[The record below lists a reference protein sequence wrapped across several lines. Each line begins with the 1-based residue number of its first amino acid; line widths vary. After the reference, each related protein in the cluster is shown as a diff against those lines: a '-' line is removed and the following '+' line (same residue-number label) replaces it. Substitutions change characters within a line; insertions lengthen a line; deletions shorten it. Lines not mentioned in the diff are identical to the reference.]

1 MCDRCIEKCD
11 HDCVS
16 DKKIVDE
23 VCTICRHVIR
33 DSILMS
39 AQEDLADSIEEDM
52 KSRFP
57 AYADAIGVRMGRARR
72 EIGIHAELPE
82 NLLKNVSPESL
93 AIGEFFDWLRSKE
106 LFVCTRVGNGA
117 YSALTGI
124 EMDSLR
130 QEFLGINSL
139 SLSIE
144 RKAMD
149 RMVRME
155 GDE

>member
-11 HDCVS
+11 HDCAS
-16 DKKIVDE
+16 DGKIVDE

-57 AYADAIGVRMGRARR
+57 AYADAIGVRMGRARK
-72 EIGIHAELPE
+72 EIGIHAGLPE
-82 NLLKNVSPESL
+82 NLLKNVSPESVT
-93 AIGEFFDWLRSKE
+93 IEEFLGWLRSKD
-106 LFVCTRVGNGA
+106 LFVCTRMGSF

-124 EMDSLR
+124 EMESLR
-130 QEFLGINSL
+130 QEFLGINPL

-144 RKAMD
+144 RKAMG
-149 RMVRME
+149 RMVRVE

>member
-11 HDCVS
+11 HDCIS

-57 AYADAIGVRMGRARR
+57 AYANAIGVRMGRTRR
-72 EIGIHAELPE
+72 EIGIHAGLPE
-82 NLLKNVSPESL
+82 NVLKNVSPESVTVE
-93 AIGEFFDWLRSKE
+93 EFLGWLRSKE
-106 LFVCTRVGNGA
+106 LFVCTSVGNGA

-124 EMDSLR
+124 EMESLR
-130 QEFLGINSL
+130 QEFLGINPL
-139 SLSIE
+139 ALAVE
-144 RKAMD
+144 RKAMN